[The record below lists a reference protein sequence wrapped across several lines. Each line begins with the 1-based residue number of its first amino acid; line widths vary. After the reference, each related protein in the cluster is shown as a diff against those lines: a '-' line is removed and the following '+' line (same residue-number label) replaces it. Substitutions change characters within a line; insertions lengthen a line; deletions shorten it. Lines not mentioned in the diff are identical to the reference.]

1 MYYELRIYEAVP
13 GRMKNVVD
21 RFSNVTMGYFKKHGI
36 KATLF
41 LEPVIGTSNQLV
53 YLVEWN
59 SLAERETRWEAFSA
73 DPGWIAAR
81 AESEKDGP
89 IVARFTNTIL
99 REVPSIMS
107 VVKG

>member
-1 MYYELRIYEAVP
+1 MFYELRIYEAVP

-21 RFSNVTMGYFKKHGI
+21 RFTNVTVGYFKKHGI
-36 KATLF
+36 KAALF

-59 SLAERETRWEAFSA
+59 SLAERETKWEAFAA

-99 REVPSIMS
+99 QEVPSIMS
-107 VVKG
+107 VVRG

>member
-1 MYYELRIYEAVP
+1 MVYELRIYEAVP
-13 GRMKNVVD
+13 GRMKDVID
-21 RFSNVTMGYFKKHGI
+21 RFTNHTVGFFKKHGI

-59 SLAERETRWEAFSA
+59 SLAERETKWEAFQS
-73 DPGWIAAR
+73 DPAWIAAR
-81 AESEKDGP
+81 AESEKGGP
-89 IVARFTNTIL
+89 LVARYTNTIL

-107 VVKG
+107 VVRG